1 MAGGMWGANV
11 EELRGLGQTLQ
22 QKGDEIRSTMQQLN
36 SQIQSVGWEGP
47 DAQQFK
53 GSDWPAAQTQLNNVA
68 QTLTDA
74 GQKAQQNAQ
83 QQEQASNS

>member
-22 QKGDEIRSTMQQLN
+22 QKADEIRTTMQNLN
-36 SQIQSVGWEGP
+36 SQIQGVAWEGP

-53 GSDWPAAQTQLNNVA
+53 GNDWPAAQTQLNNVA

-83 QQEQASNS
+83 QQEQASNA

>member
-22 QKGDEIRSTMQQLN
+22 QKADEIRTTMQNLN
-36 SQIQSVGWEGP
+36 SQIQSVPWEGP

-53 GSDWPAAQTQLNNVA
+53 GSDRPAGQTQLNNVA
-68 QTLTDA
+68 
-74 GQKAQQNAQ
+74 
-83 QQEQASNS
+83 

>member
-1 MAGGMWGANV
+1 MAGYWGANV
-11 EELRGLGQTLQ
+11 EDLRGLGQTLQ
-22 QKGDEIRSTMQQLN
+22 QKADEIRTTMNTLN
-36 SQIQSVGWEGP
+36 SQVQGVTWEGP

-68 QTLTDA
+68 QVLTDA